1 LFYQTSR
8 EGILPTQAFSFVNHL
23 LADLPSK
30 EYETLISKSEQ
41 IQLKYA
47 EVITKRDD
55 PIDYVYFPIDSI
67 ISLVAP
73 VEESRGME
81 VTMIGNEGM
90 LGLTLMLG
98 VNDTPFS
105 AQVRKAGTAIRI
117 AAPDFLSLIE
127 YSPVLKDNMNSY
139 LCVSFSQLV
148 QAAICNRFHFVEERL
163 ARLLLMIRDRA
174 HSTSFYI
181 TQDLL
186 AHMLGVRRVGVTKAA
201 LALQHKNLIGY
212 SRGYVVIHYVE
223 GLEEEACTCY
233 KTDKETYNRMLN
245 KDNFE
250 LTAKSVTN

>member
-1 LFYQTSR
+1 
-8 EGILPTQAFSFVNHL
+8 LPTQAFSYVNHL

-30 EYETLISKSEQ
+30 EFENLIAKSEQ
-41 IQLKYA
+41 IKLTFG
-47 EVITKRDD
+47 EVITERDD
-55 PIDYVYFPIDSI
+55 PINYVYFPTDSI

-73 VEESRGME
+73 IEESRGME

-90 LGLTLMLG
+90 LGITLMLG

-105 AQVRKAGTAIRI
+105 AQVRKDGTAIRI
-117 AAPDFLSLIE
+117 AAPEFLSLLE
-127 YSPVLKDNMNSY
+127 HSPVLKENLNSY

-163 ARLLLMIRDRA
+163 ARLLLMIRDRS
-174 HSTSFYI
+174 HSQSFYI

-212 SRGYVVIHYVE
+212 SRGYVVIHYIE

-245 KDNFE
+245 KNQFE
-250 LTAKSVTN
+250 LTAKSANN

>member
-1 LFYQTSR
+1 MP
-8 EGILPTQAFSFVNHL
+8 IQAISFVNHL
-23 LADLPSK
+23 LADLPNK
-30 EYETLISKSEQ
+30 EFDTLITKSER

-55 PIDYVYFPIDSI
+55 PIDYVYFPLDSI

-73 VEESRGME
+73 IEESRGME

-90 LGLTLMLG
+90 LGITLMLG
-98 VNDTPFS
+98 VRDTPFS
-105 AQVRKAGTAIRI
+105 ALVRKAGSAIRI
-117 AAPDFLSLIE
+117 PAPDFLDLFE
-127 YSPVLKDNMNSY
+127 HSPVLKENVNSY

-148 QAAICNRFHFVEERL
+148 QAAICNRFHLVEERL
-163 ARLLLMIRDRA
+163 ARLLLMISDRA
-174 HSTSFYI
+174 HSQSFYI

-212 SRGYVVIHYVE
+212 SRGYVVIHYIE
-223 GLEEEACTCY
+223 GLEDEACTCY

-245 KDNFE
+245 KVNFE
-250 LTAKSVTN
+250 LTAKSINN

>member
-1 LFYQTSR
+1 M
-8 EGILPTQAFSFVNHL
+8 PTQAISFVNHL

-30 EYETLISKSEQ
+30 EFDTLIKKSEQ
-41 IQLKYA
+41 IKLAYA

-73 VEESRGME
+73 IEESRGME

-90 LGLTLMLG
+90 LGITLMLG

-105 AQVRKAGTAIRI
+105 AQVRKAGMAIRI
-117 AAPDFLSLIE
+117 AAPEFLGILE
-127 YSPVLKDNMNSY
+127 HSPVLKENMNSY

-174 HSTSFYI
+174 HSQSFYI

-212 SRGYVVIHYVE
+212 SRGYVVIHYIE
-223 GLEEEACTCY
+223 GLENEACACY

-245 KDNFE
+245 KVNFE

>member
-1 LFYQTSR
+1 M
-8 EGILPTQAFSFVNHL
+8 PTQANSFVNHL
-23 LADLPSK
+23 LADLPTK
-30 EYETLISKSEQ
+30 EFVTLITRSEQ
-41 IQLKYA
+41 IQLTYA

-55 PIDYVYFPIDSI
+55 QIDYVYFPIDSI
-67 ISLVAP
+67 ISLIAP
-73 VEESRGME
+73 TEESRGME

-90 LGLTLMLG
+90 LGITLMLG
-98 VNDTPFS
+98 VSTTPFS
-105 AQVRKAGTAIRI
+105 ALVRRAGSAIRI
-117 AAPDFLSLIE
+117 AAPTFISILE
-127 YSPVLKDNMNSY
+127 HSPVLKDNLNRY

-163 ARLLLMIRDRA
+163 ARLLLMISDRS
-174 HSTSFYI
+174 HSKSFYI

-212 SRGYVVIHYVE
+212 SRGYVVIHHIQ
-223 GLEEEACTCY
+223 GLEKEACVCY

-250 LTAKSVTN
+250 LTVKSVAN

>member
-1 LFYQTSR
+1 
-8 EGILPTQAFSFVNHL
+8 LPIQAISFVNHL

-30 EYETLISKSEQ
+30 EFDALITKSER

-47 EVITKRDD
+47 EVVTKRDD

-73 VEESRGME
+73 IEESRGME

-90 LGLTLMLG
+90 LGITLMLG
-98 VNDTPFS
+98 VSDTPFS
-105 AQVRKAGTAIRI
+105 AQVRKAGSAIRI
-117 AAPDFLSLIE
+117 AAPDFLNILE
-127 YSPVLKDNMNSY
+127 HNPVLKENVNSY

-163 ARLLLMIRDRA
+163 ARLLLMISDRA
-174 HSTSFYI
+174 HSKSFYI

-201 LALQHKNLIGY
+201 LSLQHKNLIGY
-212 SRGYVVIHYVE
+212 SRGYVVIHYIE
-223 GLEEEACTCY
+223 GLEDEACTCY

-245 KDNFE
+245 KVNFD
-250 LTAKSVTN
+250 LTAKSNTN